1 MPTAMHPSASS
12 RLQNTACFSSANMTA
27 LKQIMYANKF
37 TATSM
42 IFHEGD
48 RANHL
53 YYLQSGKVKLT
64 KLSEEGKEYIMSL
77 FRAGDFFGQIDPFQ
91 DSRHGFTA
99 MAMEDCEIGMIQKSD
114 LEVVLWQ
121 NGDLSVEFM
130 NWMGYMQRLMQ
141 TKFRDLLMYGKPGAL
156 CSTLIRFANTFGIAV
171 EQGIRIDM
179 KLTNSE
185 LADYI
190 GCARESVNRM
200 LAELKRAGAVAIHE
214 GIITITD
221 LKYLQNVCRC
231 EQCPIELC
239 RI

>member
-1 MPTAMHPSASS
+1 MPTAILPPESS
-12 RLQNTACFSSANMTA
+12 RLQNASCFSPTNMA
-27 LKQIMYANKF
+27 KLKQVMYANKF
-37 TATSM
+37 SATST

-53 YYLQSGKVKLT
+53 YYLQSGMVKLT

-91 DSRHGFTA
+91 HSRHGFTA
-99 MAMEDCEIGMIQKSD
+99 LALEECEIGVIQKSD

-121 NGDLSVEFM
+121 NGDLAVEFM

-156 CSTLIRFANTFGIAV
+156 CSTLIRFANTFGKPV
-171 EQGIRIDM
+171 EQGIRIGM

-200 LAELKRAGAVAIHE
+200 LAELKRAGAVSVND
-214 GIITITD
+214 GIITITN
-221 LKYLQNVCRC
+221 LKHLQGICKC
-231 EQCPIELC
+231 ESCPIELC

>member
-1 MPTAMHPSASS
+1 
-12 RLQNTACFSSANMTA
+12 MTK
-27 LKQIMYANKF
+27 LKQIMYASKF
-37 TATSM
+37 SATST

-53 YYLQSGKVKLT
+53 YYLQSGMVKLT
-64 KLSEEGKEYIMSL
+64 KLSEEGKEYILSI
-77 FRAGDFFGQIDPFQ
+77 FRAGDFFGQIDTFQ
-91 DSRHGFTA
+91 DSRHSFTA
-99 MAMEDCEIGMIQKSD
+99 TATEECEIGVIQKSD

-121 NGDLSVEFM
+121 SGDLAVEFM

-156 CSTLIRFANTFGIAV
+156 CSTLIRFANTFGV
-171 EQGIRIDM
+171 QDEHGIRIEM

-185 LADYI
+185 LADHI

-200 LAELKRAGAVAIHE
+200 LAELKRAGAVLIQD
-214 GIITITD
+214 GFITITN
-221 LKYLQNVCRC
+221 LQYLRNICKC
-231 EQCPIELC
+231 ESCPIELC